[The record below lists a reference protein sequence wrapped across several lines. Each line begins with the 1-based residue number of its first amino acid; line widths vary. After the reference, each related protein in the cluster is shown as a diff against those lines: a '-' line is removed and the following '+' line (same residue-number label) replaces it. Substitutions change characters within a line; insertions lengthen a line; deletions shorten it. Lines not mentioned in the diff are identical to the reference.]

1 MAKTQKETEKMELE
15 RTLQARC
22 LRYLRDKNI
31 VFFKIISASP
41 AGIPDLCILPKD
53 SRAIF
58 CEFKRK
64 DGKLTA
70 LQSAQKARIEATNS
84 ARVFV
89 VKDYKNF
96 IEIVENLSDL

>member
-1 MAKTQKETEKMELE
+1 MAKTQKIAEKMELE
-15 RTLQARC
+15 KTLQARC

-41 AGIPDLCILPKD
+41 AGIPDLCVLPKN
-53 SRAIF
+53 SRPIF

-64 DGKLTA
+64 NGKLTA
-70 LQSAQKARIEATNS
+70 LQSAQIARIEGTNS

-89 VKDYKNF
+89 VKNYENF
-96 IEIVENLSDL
+96 IEIIENLSDL